1 MKNGNAAAARVIDA
15 LNTLGIDFFL
25 AGSYSSNY
33 YGIPRATQ
41 DADFVAVLSNNIE
54 VLSRELGPEFELDPQ
69 TSFEGITGTPRDIF
83 QVPSIPFKIEI
94 FHLSQDAHD
103 QSRFARKR
111 KVFDEMLG
119 REVYIP
125 SVEDVVVTKL
135 RWEKRGKRGKD
146 GSDIRDVIAVQGD
159 EGFDWD
165 YIHRWTEE
173 HGTRELLDE
182 IRSSIPPID

>member
-1 MKNGNAAAARVIDA
+1 
-15 LNTLGIDFFL
+15 
-25 AGSYSSNY
+25 
-33 YGIPRATQ
+33 
-41 DADFVAVLSNNIE
+41 
-54 VLSRELGPEFELDPQ
+54 
-69 TSFEGITGTPRDIF
+69 
-83 QVPSIPFKIEI
+83 VPSIPFKIEI
-94 FHLSQDAHD
+94 FHLSRDAHD

-125 SVEDVVVTKL
+125 SVEGVVVTKL

-146 GSDIRDVIAVQGD
+146 GSDIPDVIAVQGD

-165 YIHRWTEE
+165 YIQRWTEE